1 MASEID
7 AHLGQRLRRRRWML
21 GLTQSQLGDRVGI
34 KFQQVQKYE
43 TGQNR
48 ISASRLWD
56 LANAVEAP
64 ISYFY
69 DGLSGPAAMADADA
83 DGQADAPSEAE
94 ADAEPAAR
102 PAPAVE
108 ENGELRGDLLNDR
121 EAIDLVRS
129 YYLIPES
136 PRRRL
141 FDLVKALGDSN
152 ANGAGTDKDKAEKDK
167 AEKGWRRE
175 AG

>member
-7 AHLGQRLRRRRWML
+7 THLGQRLRRRRWML

-69 DGLSGPAAMADADA
+69 DGLSGPAATADADA
-83 DGQADAPSEAE
+83 DGQSDAPSDVEA
-94 ADAEPAAR
+94 AAEPVAETPPAAEDN
-102 PAPAVE
+102 A
-108 ENGELRGDLLNDR
+108 ELKGDLLNDR

-129 YYLIPES
+129 YYLIPEA

-141 FDLVKALGDSN
+141 FDLVKALGETGNGGAKRAEDSD
-152 ANGAGTDKDKAEKDK
+152 A
-167 AEKGWRRE
+167 WRRQV
-175 AG
+175 G